1 MQFVQVKTPLNVNVN
16 IPHAGIGWRI
26 LAFILDAIFIWLY
39 IVGMTYFFVDV
50 LGMTTSIFDT
60 DPETSYDINVFIGF
74 IYVILLFPVLFYSL
88 WTEMVFKGQTFG
100 KMICRIR
107 VVKLDGYKAG
117 FPEYFTRWI
126 FRFIDFWT
134 GLFLILFL
142 IPIFGEE
149 IGGVIS
155 GMILSLSGLVAVIFI
170 AKTKNSQRLGDIV
183 AGTTVLKLKEK
194 HSIGI
199 TILEDIKEDYVPIFP
214 QVTRLTDNDA
224 RIIKDTF
231 VAATKSQ
238 DFATIKKL
246 RRKLEEVMEV
256 DSDMNDAQFIN
267 TVMKDFN
274 FYTQKL

>member
-149 IGGVIS
+149 IGSVIS